1 MDLGTAVGVVSL
13 GIQVLQGVID
23 YYGAYQDYG
32 DDIASFCTSS
42 SALLQTLQLLQ
53 LQLERKDFVYNAS
66 RVHILASVQQC
77 NEGVTKLGKKLNK
90 IKGQPILAKSDLF
103 TKAKHHAVN
112 QLRRV
117 SYPFKCSTL
126 AKLREIIQ
134 DLRDN
139 LALALQA
146 LGLDTADQ
154 HAKTLATVDLKVDEV
169 ITKLERLNKRVVDNE
184 MREWLSP
191 TSSSPYLQAHLK
203 QWSPQSGAWL
213 LQGKL
218 FSDWVTQPGSIW
230 LTGMPGCGKSVICS
244 AAIAMTEQQCTASK
258 QSLIAYH
265 FFTFTD
271 AKTRTVDAMM
281 RSLVHQLARQSD
293 TFYSAT
299 NVLFVK
305 CHEEGQPPTIPELF
319 DLLTEAL
326 PCDVETYL
334 FLDALDEC
342 DEQTELAD
350 FIEMLRQESPDL
362 HFFLTSRPHVVSAE
376 VVKLGNHVQIDLA
389 SELDAINVDIERYV
403 KQQLSSDSVLC
414 KFTPALKVKIEAKL
428 SDAKGMFRWA
438 SLHLQ
443 GLKNPKLTRMGDHVI
458 ERQLRNLPKTLDGT
472 YDRIL
477 DSMDETERC
486 EAERLLAIICFSRR
500 PLTLH
505 EVVDALAIDFQDP
518 DGGPFDP
525 DYRVKDPMA
534 VLEYCPGLISLVQPN
549 DFLFSVIPWLAPTVV
564 LAHFSVEQYLHLKL
578 DEWRFGK
585 VADAQAVIACI
596 CSRYLMQYN
605 NRIEF
610 NVRVNRRDP
619 LFRYA
624 NTYLANHLK
633 LSLYDTGATELTWK
647 LLNMPYGPRICYI
660 EWLNTF
666 VDRMKL
672 LEFSRS
678 VFRCSIRSN
687 AAIGLVC
694 AVFWGL
700 RPLVDR
706 FIALD
711 FTRINESVDI
721 ELKFGKYLPRTAIE
735 AAAFFQDFEL
745 FVLLHKA
752 GANFS
757 NSLQCALVRVDK
769 LHSSERERD
778 TTDDIINYMLVKHA
792 VDWTSPDILFLAV
805 YQGRTRLVQL
815 LLENGADPLAF
826 SLHPEFSQMPIR
838 VRLRT
843 RWSKS
848 LGMKLEDNLI
858 DVAKNR
864 GHKDIE
870 RLLREHT
877 RISTVDT
884 AAFSALIATESKN
897 SSLEDIGGSIS

>member
-1 MDLGTAVGVVSL
+1 MDLGTAVGVVSQ

-23 YYGAYQDYG
+23 YYGAYQDYR
-32 DDIASFCTSS
+32 DDVASFCTSS
-42 SALLQTLQLLQ
+42 SALLQALQLLQ
-53 LQLERKDFVYNAS
+53 LQLERKDFVSNAS
-66 RVHILASVQQC
+66 RVHVLASVQQC
-77 NEGVTKLGKKLNK
+77 NEGVTKLEKMLNK
-90 IKGQPILAKSDLF
+90 IKGQPIPAISDLF
-103 TKAKHHAVN
+103 TKVKHHAVN
-112 QLRRV
+112 QTRRV
-117 SYPFKCSTL
+117 SYPSKCSTL
-126 AKLREIIQ
+126 VKLREIVQ

-146 LGLDTADQ
+146 LGLDTAHQ
-154 HAKTLATVDLKVDEV
+154 HAKTLAAVDLKVDEV
-169 ITKLERLNKRVVDNE
+169 ITKLQRLNKRVIDNE
-184 MREWLSP
+184 MKKWLSP
-191 TSSSPYLQAHLK
+191 TNSSPYLQAKLK
-203 QWSPQSGAWL
+203 QWSPQSAAWL

-218 FSDWVTQPGSIW
+218 FGDWVIKSGSIW

-244 AAIAMTEQQCTASK
+244 AAIAMTEQQCTAPK
-258 QSLIAYH
+258 RFLIAYH

-281 RSLVHQLARQSD
+281 RSLVHQLARQSG
-293 TFYSAT
+293 TFYNAT
-299 NVLFVK
+299 NVLFDK

-326 PCDVETYL
+326 PYDAETYL

-342 DEQTELAD
+342 DEQTELTD
-350 FIEMLRQESPDL
+350 FIQMLRKESPDL
-362 HFFLTSRPHVVSAE
+362 HLFLTSRLHVVSAE
-376 VVKLGNHVQIDLA
+376 VIKRGNHVQIDLS
-389 SELDAINVDIERYV
+389 SELDAINVDIERY
-403 KQQLSSDSVLC
+403 DSVLC

-443 GLKNPKLTRMGDHVI
+443 GLKNPKLTRMGDHIV
-458 ERQLRNLPKTLDGT
+458 ERQLNNLPKNLNGT
-472 YDRIL
+472 YDSIL

-486 EAERLLAIICFSRR
+486 EAKRLLAIICFSKR
-500 PLTLH
+500 PLTLP

-518 DGGPFDP
+518 DDGPFDP
-525 DYRVKDPMA
+525 DHRVKDPMA
-534 VLEYCPGLISLVQPN
+534 ILEYCPGLASLVQPN
-549 DFLFSVIPWLAPTVV
+549 DLLISVMPSVAPTVV

-585 VADAQAVIACI
+585 VADAQAHIACI
-596 CSRYLMQYN
+596 CLRYLMQYEDP
-605 NRIEF
+605 IKLDLLSAE
-610 NVRVNRRDP
+610 RRYP

-624 NTYLANHLK
+624 RMNFANHLK
-633 LSLYDTGATELTWK
+633 LSLYDAGATELTWK
-647 LLNMPYGPRICYI
+647 LFDMPFGLRICYI
-660 EWLNTF
+660 EGLTKFLDLDELSDIW
-666 VDRMKL
+666 RSI
-672 LEFSRS
+672 SRS
-678 VFRCSIRSN
+678 SIQSN

-700 RPLVDR
+700 RPLVES
-706 FIALD
+706 FITLD

-721 ELKFGKYLPRTAIE
+721 ELKFGKYLSRAAIE
-735 AAAFFQDFEL
+735 AAAFLHDFEL

-757 NSLQCALVRVDK
+757 NSLPCALVVRVDD
-769 LHSSERERD
+769 LHSSEREQD
-778 TTDDIINYMLVKHA
+778 TTDDIINYMLFSYA
-792 VDWTSPDILFLAV
+792 VDWISPDILFLAV
-805 YQGRTRLVQL
+805 YQGRTRLVQI
-815 LLENGADPLAF
+815 LLENGADPLAY
-826 SLHPEFSQMPIR
+826 SLYPEFSQMPIR
-838 VRLRT
+838 VCLRT

-864 GHKDIE
+864 GYKDLE

-884 AAFSALIATESKN
+884 AVSSALIAPESKT